1 MITVKFFGLISVEAG
16 VRQLFAKEGT
26 VRQVLNEVRKE
37 CPSFSE
43 QHIMQAVMFINKQ
56 NVSGNKR
63 FSVVL
68 KDGDELA
75 LLSPLSGG

>member
-16 VRQLFAKEGT
+16 VRQLLTMEGT
-26 VRQVLNEVRKE
+26 VRQVLNEARKE

-43 QHIMQAVMFINKQ
+43 KQIMQAVMFINKQ

-63 FSVVL
+63 FSIIL